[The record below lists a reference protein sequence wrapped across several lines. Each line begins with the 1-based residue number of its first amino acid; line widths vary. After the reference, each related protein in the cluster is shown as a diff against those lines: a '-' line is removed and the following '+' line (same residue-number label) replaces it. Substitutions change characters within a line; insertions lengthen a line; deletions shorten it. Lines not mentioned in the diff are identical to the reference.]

1 MLCTFACIIKTQDFS
16 KLMLLNALRV
26 SLTLQRIQFFKG
38 GLNKLH
44 NLIFQLSSLQ
54 KSQAYST
61 ETSRGKKKKKH
72 IFHIYYTPNI
82 NLALLIIMYRQSFIQ
97 IATSTYWTVF
107 L

>member
-1 MLCTFACIIKTQDFS
+1 
-16 KLMLLNALRV
+16 MLLNALRV

-61 ETSRGKKKKKH
+61 ETSREKKKKKAH
-72 IFHIYYTPNI
+72 ISYILHTKYKFSSTDNNVQTVIYTNCHIH
-82 NLALLIIMYRQSFIQ
+82 LLDSVFITFM
-97 IATSTYWTVF
+97 IK
-107 L
+107 